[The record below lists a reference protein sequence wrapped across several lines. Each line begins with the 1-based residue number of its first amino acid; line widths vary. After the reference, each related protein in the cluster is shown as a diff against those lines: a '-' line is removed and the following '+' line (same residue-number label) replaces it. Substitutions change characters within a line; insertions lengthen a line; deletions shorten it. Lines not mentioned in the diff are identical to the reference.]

1 MARHSV
7 PPSALVDNL
16 VAVVS
21 EPQLAD
27 LRELLALVLD
37 RAMQLEIDE
46 RAAAGRYE
54 RSEDRATYRNGTRPR
69 RFDTRLGT
77 INLRVPKLRV
87 GGYVPTFL
95 ERRSRSERALVAV
108 VQEAMLAGVSTRKM
122 EKLFRTLGVE
132 SISKSQV
139 SDLCAE
145 LDAKATAFR
154 TRALIKRYPYLMLDA
169 LYEKVRI
176 DAAVVSQ
183 AVIVAYGIGE
193 DGLREVIGVDVV
205 ESESTES
212 WTTFLRGLV
221 SRGLHG
227 VKLVVSDA
235 HAGLKA
241 AIAGVLSG
249 SSWQRCKVHLMRNV
263 LAHVSHKNKAA
274 VGADLASIFTEP
286 TRELAERRAAE
297 VAVTYRRSSA
307 RAMQIL
313 DDGIPDAL
321 SYLAFPRA
329 HWRKLASTNPIE
341 HLNRDI
347 RRRTRLVGI
356 FPTIG
361 SALRLITL
369 VLAEQTEDWQ
379 TERRYMNAD
388 SLTPLYG

>member
-1 MARHSV
+1 MAKNSV

-37 RAMQLEIDE
+37 RAMELEVDQ
-46 RAAAGRYE
+46 RAGAGRYE
-54 RSEDRATYRNGTRPR
+54 RDADRQTYRNGTRVR

-77 INLRVPKLRV
+77 IDLAVPKLRF

-122 EKLFRTLGVE
+122 EKLFRALGVE

-139 SDLCAE
+139 SELCAE

-154 TRALIKRYPYLMLDA
+154 TRPLVQRYPYLMLDA
-169 LYEKVRI
+169 LYEKVRV
-176 DAAVVSQ
+176 DGAVVSQ
-183 AVIVAYGIGE
+183 AVIIAYGVGE
-193 DGLREVIGVDVV
+193 NGLREVIGIDVV
-205 ESESTES
+205 ESESTDS
-212 WTTFLRGLV
+212 WTTFLRALV
-221 SRGLHG
+221 ERGLHG
-227 VKLVVSDA
+227 IKLVVSDA

-241 AIAGVLSG
+241 AIASVFSG
-249 SSWQRCKVHLMRNV
+249 ASWQRCKVHLMRNV
-263 LAHVSHKNKAA
+263 LAHVAHKHKAA
-274 VGADLASIFTEP
+274 VAADLSSIFAQP
-286 TRELAERRAAE
+286 TRELAERRAGD
-297 VAVTYRRSSA
+297 VAVTHRRSAA
-307 RAMQIL
+307 RAMQVL
-313 DDGIPDAL
+313 DDGIADAL
-321 SYLAFPRA
+321 NYLAFPQP

-356 FPTIG
+356 FPNIS
-361 SALRLITL
+361 SAVRLIAL
-369 VLAEQTEDWQ
+369 ILAEQTEDWQ
-379 TERRYMNAD
+379 TERRYMDAD
-388 SLTPLYG
+388 LLTPLYG

>member
-1 MARHSV
+1 MAKESI

-37 RAMQLEIDE
+37 RAMEIEVDQ
-46 RAAAGRYE
+46 RVGAGRYE
-54 RSEDRATYRNGTRPR
+54 RTGERQSYRNGSRPR

-77 INLRVPKLRV
+77 IDLDVPKLRF
-87 GGYVPTFL
+87 GGYVPAFL

-122 EKLFRTLGVE
+122 EKLFRSLGVE

-139 SDLCAE
+139 SELCAE
-145 LDAKATAFR
+145 LDAKATTFR
-154 TRALIKRYPYLMLDA
+154 MRPLVKRYPYLMLDA
-169 LYEKVRI
+169 LYEKVRV
-176 DAAVVSQ
+176 DGAVVTQ
-183 AVIVAYGIGE
+183 AVVVAYGIGE

-205 ESESTES
+205 ESESTDS
-212 WTTFLRGLV
+212 WTTFLRGLAD
-221 SRGLHG
+221 RGLHG

-241 AIAGVLSG
+241 AIASVLSG
-249 SSWQRCKVHLMRNV
+249 SSWQRCKVHFMRNII
-263 LAHVSHKNKAA
+263 AHVPLKQKAA
-274 VGADLASIFTEP
+274 VGSDLSSIFAQP
-286 TRELAERRAAE
+286 TRELAERRAAD
-297 VAVTYRRSSA
+297 VAVTHRRSSA

-313 DDGIPDAL
+313 DDGISEAL
-321 SYLAFPRA
+321 NYLAFPRP

-347 RRRTRLVGI
+347 RRRTKLVGI
-356 FPTIG
+356 FPNIT

-388 SLTPLYG
+388 LLSPLYG

>member
-1 MARHSV
+1 MAKESI

-37 RAMQLEIDE
+37 RAMEIEVDQ
-46 RAAAGRYE
+46 RVGAGRYE
-54 RSEDRATYRNGTRPR
+54 RTGERQSYRNGSRPR

-77 INLRVPKLRV
+77 IDLDVPKLRF
-87 GGYVPTFL
+87 GGYVPAFL

-122 EKLFRTLGVE
+122 EKLARSLGVE

-139 SDLCAE
+139 SELCAE
-145 LDAKATAFR
+145 LDAKATTFR
-154 TRALIKRYPYLMLDA
+154 MRPLVKRYPYLMLDA
-169 LYEKVRI
+169 LYEKVRV
-176 DAAVVSQ
+176 DGAVVTQ
-183 AVIVAYGIGE
+183 AVVVAYGIGE

-205 ESESTES
+205 ESESTDS
-212 WTTFLRGLV
+212 WTTFLRGLAD
-221 SRGLHG
+221 RGLHG

-241 AIAGVLSG
+241 AIASVLSG
-249 SSWQRCKVHLMRNV
+249 SSWQRCKVHFMRNII
-263 LAHVSHKNKAA
+263 AHVPLKQKAA
-274 VGADLASIFTEP
+274 VGSDLSSIFAQP
-286 TRELAERRAAE
+286 TRELAERRAAD
-297 VAVTYRRSSA
+297 VAVTHRRSSA

-313 DDGIPDAL
+313 DDGISEAL
-321 SYLAFPRA
+321 NYLAFPRP

-347 RRRTRLVGI
+347 RRRTKLVGI
-356 FPTIG
+356 FPNIT

-388 SLTPLYG
+388 LLSPLYG

>member
-1 MARHSV
+1 MAKNSV

-37 RAMQLEIDE
+37 RAMELEVDQ
-46 RAAAGRYE
+46 RAGAGRYE
-54 RSEDRATYRNGTRPR
+54 RDVDRQTYRNGTRAR

-77 INLRVPKLRV
+77 IDLAVPKLRF

-122 EKLFRTLGVE
+122 EKLFRALGVE

-139 SDLCAE
+139 SELCAE

-154 TRALIKRYPYLMLDA
+154 TRPLVQRYPYVMLDA

-176 DAAVVSQ
+176 DSAVVSQ
-183 AVIVAYGIGE
+183 AVIIAYGVCE
-193 DGLREVIGVDVV
+193 NGLREVIGVDVV
-205 ESESTES
+205 ESESTDS
-212 WTTFLRGLV
+212 WTTFLRALV
-221 SRGLHG
+221 TRGLHG
-227 VKLVVSDA
+227 IKLVVSDA

-241 AIAGVLSG
+241 AIASVFSG
-249 SSWQRCKVHLMRNV
+249 ASWQRCKVHLMRNV
-263 LAHVSHKNKAA
+263 LAHVSHKNKASVA
-274 VGADLASIFTEP
+274 ADLSSIFAQP
-286 TRELAERRAAE
+286 TRELAERRASD
-297 VAVTYRRSSA
+297 VAITHRRSSA
-307 RAMQIL
+307 RAMQVL
-313 DDGIPDAL
+313 DDGIVDAL
-321 SYLAFPRA
+321 NYLAFPRP

-356 FPTIG
+356 FPNIV
-361 SALRLITL
+361 SAVRLITL

-379 TERRYMNAD
+379 TERRYMDAD
-388 SLTPLYG
+388 LLTPLYG

>member
-1 MARHSV
+1 MAKESI

-37 RAMQLEIDE
+37 RAMELEVE
-46 RAAAGRYE
+46 QRAGAGRYE
-54 RSEDRATYRNGTRPR
+54 RTGERQSYRNGSRPR

-77 INLRVPKLRV
+77 IDLDVPKLRF
-87 GGYVPTFL
+87 GGYVPAFL

-108 VQEAMLAGVSTRKM
+108 VQEAMLAGVSTRRM
-122 EKLFRTLGVE
+122 EKLFRSLGVE

-139 SDLCAE
+139 SELCAE
-145 LDAKATAFR
+145 LDAKARTFR
-154 TRALIKRYPYLMLDA
+154 TRALVKRYPYLMLDA

-176 DAAVVSQ
+176 DGAVVTQ
-183 AVIVAYGIGE
+183 AVVVAYGVGD

-205 ESESTES
+205 ESESTDS

-221 SRGLHG
+221 DRGLHG

-235 HAGLKA
+235 HSGLKA
-241 AIAGVLSG
+241 AIASVLSG
-249 SSWQRCKVHLMRNV
+249 SSWQRCKVHFMRNII
-263 LAHVSHKNKAA
+263 AHVPLKQKAA
-274 VGADLASIFTEP
+274 VGSDLSSIFAQP
-286 TRELAERRAAE
+286 TRELAERRAAD
-297 VAVTYRRSSA
+297 VAVTHRRSSA

-313 DDGIPDAL
+313 DDGISEAL
-321 SYLAFPRA
+321 NYLAFPRP

-347 RRRTRLVGI
+347 RRRTKLVGI
-356 FPTIG
+356 FPNIT

-388 SLTPLYG
+388 LLTPLYG

>member
-1 MARHSV
+1 MAKESI

-27 LRELLALVLD
+27 LRELLALVLN
-37 RAMQLEIDE
+37 RAMELEVE
-46 RAAAGRYE
+46 QRVGAGRYE
-54 RSEDRATYRNGTRPR
+54 RTGDRQPYRNGSRPR

-77 INLRVPKLRV
+77 IDLDVPKLRF
-87 GGYVPTFL
+87 GGYVPAFL

-108 VQEAMLAGVSTRKM
+108 VQEAMLAGVSTRRM
-122 EKLFRTLGVE
+122 EKLFRSLGVE

-139 SDLCAE
+139 SELCAE
-145 LDAKATAFR
+145 LDAKATTFR
-154 TRALIKRYPYLMLDA
+154 TRALVKRYPYLMLDA

-176 DAAVVSQ
+176 DGAVVTQ
-183 AVIVAYGIGE
+183 AVVVAYGIGE
-193 DGLREVIGVDVV
+193 DGVREVIGVDVV
-205 ESESTES
+205 ESESTDS
-212 WTTFLRGLV
+212 WTTFLRGLID
-221 SRGLHG
+221 RGLHG

-241 AIAGVLSG
+241 AIASVLSG
-249 SSWQRCKVHLMRNV
+249 SSWQRCKVHFMRNII
-263 LAHVSHKNKAA
+263 AHVPLKQKAA
-274 VGADLASIFTEP
+274 VGSDLSSIFAQP
-286 TRELAERRAAE
+286 TRELAERRAAD
-297 VAVTYRRSSA
+297 VAVTHRRTSA

-313 DDGIPDAL
+313 DDGIFEAL
-321 SYLAFPRA
+321 NYLAFPRP

-347 RRRTRLVGI
+347 RRRTKLVGI
-356 FPTIG
+356 FPNIT

-388 SLTPLYG
+388 LLTPLYG